1 MIEVEHLS
9 KTFHRPE
16 RVTAVDDVGFRCAP
30 GEIVGLLGPNGAGKT
45 TTLRILATLLS
56 PDSGRATV
64 AGHDVVTA
72 PDAVRRSIGYLSA
85 STGLYPRLT
94 ARETL
99 VYFAEL
105 HAVPDAAKRADAL
118 IERFEIGAFAHVR
131 CDRLSTGMKQKVS
144 IARAIVHDP
153 PVLIF
158 DEPTLGLDVLVA
170 QTLLAFIEERRA
182 AGRTVLFSTHVMREA
197 ERLCDRIAIIHQG
210 HILAEDTLDALQAR
224 TGERELEQV
233 FVRLVE
239 DAGGEPA
246 APAPAAPAPES
257 AAP

>member
-1 MIEVEHLS
+1 MIEVRGLG
-9 KTFHRPE
+9 KTFHRPDPI
-16 RVTAVDDVGFRCAP
+16 VAVDGVGFHCEP
-30 GEIVGLLGPNGAGKT
+30 GEVVGLLGPNGAGKT

-56 PDSGRATV
+56 PDVGSAAV
-64 AGHDVVTA
+64 AGHDVVEE
-72 PDAVRRSIGYLSA
+72 PDQVRRSIGYLSA

-99 VYFAEL
+99 TYFAEL
-105 HAVPDAAKRADAL
+105 HQVPDAGRRVDAL
-118 IERFEIGAFAHVR
+118 MERFEIGPFAHVR

-197 ERLCDRIAIIHQG
+197 ERLCDRIAIIHKG
-210 HILAEDTLDALQAR
+210 RILAEDTLDGLRAR
-224 TGERELEQV
+224 TGETDLEQV
-233 FVRLVE
+233 FVQLVE
-239 DAGGEPA
+239 SAGE
-246 APAPAAPAPES
+246 
-257 AAP
+257 

>member
-1 MIEVEHLS
+1 MIHVSHLVKS
-9 KTFHRPE
+9 FHRPE
-16 RVTAVDDVGFRCAP
+16 RVVAVDDVGFRCEP

-56 PDSGRATV
+56 PDSGTATV
-64 AGHDVVTA
+64 AGFDVVRDA
-72 PDAVRRSIGYLSA
+72 NAVRQNIGYLSA

-99 VYFAEL
+99 CYFAEL
-105 HAVPDAAKRADAL
+105 HAVPDPKKRADAL

-210 HILAEDTLDALQAR
+210 RILAEDTLPALQAQ
-224 TGERELEQV
+224 TGETELEQV

-239 DAGGEPA
+239 GA
-246 APAPAAPAPES
+246 AS
-257 AAP
+257 

>member
-1 MIEVEHLS
+1 MIEVRGLR
-9 KTFHRPE
+9 KTFHRPDE
-16 RVTAVDDVGFRCAP
+16 VVAVDDVGFRCAP

-56 PDSGRATV
+56 PDKGAATV
-64 AGHDVVTA
+64 AGHDVA
-72 PDAVRRSIGYLSA
+72 AEPDQVRRKIGYLSA

-99 VYFAEL
+99 RYFAEL
-105 HAVPDAAKRADAL
+105 HQVSDADARVDAL
-118 IERFEIGAFAHVR
+118 MARFEIGPFAHVR

-197 ERLCDRIAIIHQG
+197 ERLCDRIAIIHRG
-210 HILAEDTLDALQAR
+210 RILAEDTLEALRAQ
-224 TGERELEQV
+224 TGETDLEQV
-233 FVRLVE
+233 FVKLVE
-239 DAGGEPA
+239 QAGE
-246 APAPAAPAPES
+246 
-257 AAP
+257 